1 MLASPLS
8 VTMAFQ
14 STHPRGVRLVK
25 SRHAVR
31 QILISIHAPTWGA
44 TGLQS
49 ERHCSYG
56 ISIHAPTWGA
66 TVADGIIP
74 HRTIFQSTH
83 PRGVRHYTTRLKKD
97 STSISIHAPTWGATR
112 KPGDGDRSGKISIH
126 APTWGATQLP
136 RLDEGHGQI
145 SIHAPTWG
153 AT

>member
-1 MLASPLS
+1 MKRLTIFQSTHPRGVRHPADFWPMPWDAFQSTHPRGVRPMLASPLS

-97 STSISIHAPTWGATR
+97 STSISIHAPTWGAT
-112 KPGDGDRSGKISIH
+112 P
-126 APTWGATQLP
+126 
-136 RLDEGHGQI
+136 
-145 SIHAPTWG
+145 
-153 AT
+153 